1 MPTVNRWIPRL
12 CCEPLGDARHR
23 HRGGCHGCGA
33 LDGAVAGTIA
43 QHRGI
48 KVKILS
54 VPELASTGSAGY
66 LLDRY
71 GICPEGIAETAR
83 TLIK

>member
-1 MPTVNRWIPRL
+1 L
-12 CCEPLGDARHR
+12 E
-23 HRGGCHGCGA
+23 
-33 LDGAVAGTIA
+33 GAVAGTIA
-43 QHRGI
+43 QHRPI

-54 VPELASTGSAGY
+54 VPEFASTGSAGY